1 MWKRIMAR
9 WSRPS
14 RAHGPSS
21 PDDSHTDHRPVQ
33 PRASTCDTAPAPAG
47 PVLAAGALNCPYCDH
62 AFVTTPARSRACPEC
77 KRAIVRRASK
87 GVVRL
92 LTEEAAAVETK
103 ATDAARAKRDA
114 AERREMLAMFR
125 DSAKRDL
132 ASFRESGI
140 VKYVN
145 TMPASDACEPC
156 KELSGRQF
164 ALAEADGVLPHKG
177 CTGSRGWC
185 RCVWDAKIE

>member
-1 MWKRIMAR
+1 
-9 WSRPS
+9 
-14 RAHGPSS
+14 
-21 PDDSHTDHRPVQ
+21 
-33 PRASTCDTAPAPAG
+33 
-47 PVLAAGALNCPYCDH
+47 
-62 AFVTTPARSRACPEC
+62 
-77 KRAIVRRASK
+77 
-87 GVVRL
+87 
-92 LTEEAAAVETK
+92 
-103 ATDAARAKRDA
+103 
-114 AERREMLAMFR
+114 MLAMFR